1 MNWLKQ
7 KLPLV
12 FDRLQGSV
20 QRLNIPIFP
29 LNTVLYPDGMLSLK
43 IFETR
48 YMDMAKS
55 CLKANLPF
63 GVCLIRTGNEVGRPA
78 ETYTVGTLAMIADWD
93 MAHFGILNITA
104 QGGQRFL
111 IESSQSG
118 PDGLITATVSLIPA
132 EPTQLVEPEF
142 AICSRIFDTIIQ
154 EVGVTRFSNPLHPE
168 QAAWLGYRLAE
179 SLPIKVAARQD
190 LLEINDSVMRLKILL
205 AFLKRQGVQ
214 G

>member
-12 FDRLQGSV
+12 FDRLQGSA

-29 LNTVLYPDGMLSLK
+29 LNTVLYPDGILSLK

-55 CLKANLPF
+55 CLKDSLPF

-78 ETYTVGTLAMIADWD
+78 ETYSVGTLAMIADWD
-93 MAHFGILNITA
+93 MAQLGILNITV
-104 QGGQRFL
+104 QGAQRFL

-118 PDGLITATVSLIPA
+118 PDGLITATVSLIP
-132 EPTQLVEPEF
+132 VEPARLVDQEF
-142 AICSRIFDTIIQ
+142 AICSRVFDTIIQ
-154 EVGVTRFSNPLHPE
+154 GLGMARFSNPIHPE

-179 SLPIKVAARQD
+179 SLPFKVAARQD
-190 LLEINDSVMRLKILL
+190 MLEMNDSVMRLKILL